1 MIDTHCHLNFKAFKG
16 KVEKV
21 IQRAKKAGVEKII
34 VPGTNLETSKKA
46 VELAEKYYGVY
57 AAIGIHPHHVLE
69 MVNGQWLMVK
79 SEFEK
84 LAKNKKVIAIGECGL
99 DYYQY
104 KKTPTSALE
113 IPHRLI
119 QPRSIQDA
127 TAGRQ
132 KELFIMQIKLAEK
145 LNLPLIIHNRQASD
159 DIFEMVNGQWS
170 MVNGFPK
177 GVLHCFQGN
186 NQLLN
191 WALENNF
198 YIGITGIVTYNKK
211 MQEVVRKTPLKNILI
226 ETDAPF
232 LTPEPI
238 RRTKKW
244 PNEPKNVKIVAER
257 IAKIKGDSFLNVTKK
272 TSDNAIKL
280 FKIW

>member
-1 MIDTHCHLNFKAFKG
+1 MLIDTHCHLNFKAFEG

-21 IQRAKKAGVEKII
+21 IQRAKKSGVKKII

-46 VELAEKYYGVY
+46 VELAEKYDGVY
-57 AAIGIHPHHVLE
+57 ATVGIHPHHASQVQSSKFKVQNEL
-69 MVNGQWLMVK
+69 K
-79 SEFEK
+79 K
-84 LAKNKKVIAIGECGL
+84 LARSKKVVAIGECGL

-104 KKTPTSALE
+104 KKTPASALE
-113 IPHRLI
+113 SPHRLI
-119 QPRSIQDA
+119 QPRSDRDA
-127 TAGRQ
+127 LAGKQ
-132 KELFIMQIKLAEK
+132 KQLFIIQIQLAKK
-145 LNLPLIIHNRQASD
+145 LNLPLIIHNRQAD
-159 DIFEMVNGQWS
+159 QNLFEMINGQWS
-170 MVNGFPK
+170 MVNGCLK

-191 WALENNF
+191 WAIKRHF
-198 YIGITGIVTYNKK
+198 YIGITGIVTYDKK

-226 ETDAPF
+226 ETDAPY
-232 LTPEPI
+232 LMPEPM

-244 PNEPKNVKIVAER
+244 PNEPKNVKIVVER

-280 FKIW
+280 FKI